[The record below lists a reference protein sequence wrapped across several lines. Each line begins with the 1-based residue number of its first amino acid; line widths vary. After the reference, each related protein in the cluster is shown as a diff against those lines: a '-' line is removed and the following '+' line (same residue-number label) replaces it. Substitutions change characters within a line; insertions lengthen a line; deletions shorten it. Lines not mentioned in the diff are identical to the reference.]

1 MKDEVIKLENI
12 QAELLKFE
20 NDIYRHHK
28 CLNREVAFSAMI
40 IKKTNDILEASKHA
54 LKNYLITIQISLLRL
69 MCDNC
74 LAIEGAIV
82 LGLEKYI
89 NMLNNN
95 EHVSNIMIDEE
106 QNMSDGYLKKLVA
119 KNYKGFDKLYNFA
132 CESVHFSKQ
141 ALGSTFID
149 NDGKI
154 SINVKPGNKEMKDEM
169 IQNNKQLI
177 TLCKVILDMLK
188 RICL

>member
-1 MKDEVIKLENI
+1 
-12 QAELLKFE
+12 
-20 NDIYRHHK
+20 
-28 CLNREVAFSAMI
+28 
-40 IKKTNDILEASKHA
+40 
-54 LKNYLITIQISLLRL
+54 

-74 LAIEGAIV
+74 LAIEAAIV

-95 EHVSNIMIDEE
+95 EHISNIMIDEE